1 MLVFMCGPISC
12 IHTFFVLCSVWETD
26 SLEVWGKGSNLLWK
40 RIYSSAFHFVR
51 ILRSWK
57 DPGDVF
63 QLLVMLPVLFAACP
77 QQQIISLCAGASS
90 PPPPYP
96 VPKHPQQG
104 HSLTLPFHL
113 PFLNWTWEVCAF
125 WSELPSL
132 SSGSRLTTVV
142 VLAFM
147 LPFLLTIIV
156 TIIVLTETFFLQCGP
171 YSLVKEIG
179 ICQSSGSCLLF
190 KILN

>member
-90 PPPPYP
+90 SPPPYP

-104 HSLTLPFHL
+104 HSLTLAFHL
-113 PFLNWTWEVCAF
+113 PILKLNLGGLCFLIWTP
-125 WSELPSL
+125 LPVLRFSTHHCGCVGLYASFSAHHHCYHNRVNRDILPAVWTLL
-132 SSGSRLTTVV
+132 SG
-142 VLAFM
+142 
-147 LPFLLTIIV
+147 
-156 TIIVLTETFFLQCGP
+156 
-171 YSLVKEIG
+171 
-179 ICQSSGSCLLF
+179 
-190 KILN
+190 